1 MQLSHKNWLNPG
13 GQVSRAKGLSAV
25 TINHD
30 LKLLR
35 KMLNWGIRKGYLQQT
50 PFKIGTE
57 PAITLGREIPR
68 HKRFESDR
76 IEQRLLDAA
85 NPHLRGVI
93 VAMLDTGC
101 RPGEILSL
109 QWRDVNLERRE
120 LTIQALKAKT
130 RTARMIPISTRLMS
144 VLEMRRLDPA
154 SREFGPEAYVFGD
167 TLGRRKKSVRE
178 AWKNACAEA
187 GLEDFQLRD
196 LRNEAGS
203 RFEEAGVP
211 INYVSNLLGHS
222 NLTTTSRYLNIHK
235 RELHRVMQR
244 FEESRESSSRVAQKL
259 HKETE
264 HTPAVVQERD
274 DPQSHKSQVS

>member
-1 MQLSHKNWLNPG
+1 MKGVHYRLSLDRESRQRITSETEAEQEADTLRHAIRNGTYGASVPATLPEKLTFSKFADVWQECRGRELVRPRENRYRLGNICAFELSGTSPVVKFG
-13 GQVSRAKGLSAV
+13 DKPLDAITTDDIETFRDARRAKGLSAV

-120 LTIQALKAKT
+120 L
-130 RTARMIPISTRLMS
+130 
-144 VLEMRRLDPA
+144 
-154 SREFGPEAYVFGD
+154 
-167 TLGRRKKSVRE
+167 
-178 AWKNACAEA
+178 
-187 GLEDFQLRD
+187 D
-196 LRNEAGS
+196 LA
-203 RFEEAGVP
+203 P
-211 INYVSNLLGHS
+211 
-222 NLTTTSRYLNIHK
+222 
-235 RELHRVMQR
+235 
-244 FEESRESSSRVAQKL
+244 
-259 HKETE
+259 
-264 HTPAVVQERD
+264 
-274 DPQSHKSQVS
+274 